1 MLKILM
7 ILVSFI
13 MTIIQLVICV
23 LAMPF
28 VFLLLILVAIAEDI
42 TRKE

>member
-1 MLKILM
+1 MLRILM

-13 MTIIQLVICV
+13 MTIIQIAINMLV
-23 LAMPF
+23 MPF
-28 VFLLLILVAIAEDI
+28 IFLLLILAAIAENI

>member
-1 MLKILM
+1 MLKVLM

-13 MTIIQLVICV
+13 MTIIQIAICM
-23 LAMPF
+23 LGIPF
-28 VFLLLILVAIAEDI
+28 VFLLLILAGIAENI

>member
-7 ILVSFI
+7 ILVSLI
-13 MTIIQLVICV
+13 MTIIQLIICV
-23 LAMPF
+23 LGIPF
-28 VFLLLILVAIAEDI
+28 VFLLLILAALAEDI

>member
-7 ILVSFI
+7 ILVAFI
-13 MTIIQLVICV
+13 MTIIQIATCILGI
-23 LAMPF
+23 PF
-28 VFLLLILVAIAEDI
+28 VFLLLILAAIAEDI

>member
-1 MLKILM
+1 M
-7 ILVSFI
+7 ILISFT
-13 MTIIQLVICV
+13 MAAIQLAICV
-23 LAMPF
+23 LGIPF

>member
-7 ILVSFI
+7 ILVAFI
-13 MTIIQLVICV
+13 MTIIQIAICI
-23 LAMPF
+23 LGIPF
-28 VFLLLILVAIAEDI
+28 VFLLLILAAIAEDI

>member
-7 ILVSFI
+7 ILVSL
-13 MTIIQLVICV
+13 IITSIQIAICV
-23 LAMPF
+23 LGIPF
-28 VFLLLILVAIAEDI
+28 IFLLLILAAIAEDI

>member
-7 ILVSFI
+7 ILVSLI
-13 MTIIQLVICV
+13 MTIIQLAICV
-23 LAMPF
+23 LGIPF
-28 VFLLLILVAIAEDI
+28 VFLLLILAALAEDI

>member
-7 ILVSFI
+7 ILASFI
-13 MTIIQLVICV
+13 MTIIQLAICM
-23 LAMPF
+23 LGIPF
-28 VFLLLILVAIAEDI
+28 VFLLLILAAIAEDI

>member
-7 ILVSFI
+7 ILVSLI
-13 MTIIQLVICV
+13 MTSIQIAICV
-23 LAMPF
+23 LGIPF
-28 VFLLLILVAIAEDI
+28 VFLLLILAAIAEDI

>member
-7 ILVSFI
+7 VLISLT
-13 MTIIQLVICV
+13 MAIIQIAIGV
-23 LAMPF
+23 LAVPF
-28 VFLLLILVAIAEDI
+28 IFLLLILAAIAENI

>member
-7 ILVSFI
+7 ILISFI
-13 MTIIQLVICV
+13 MTIIQLAICM
-23 LAMPF
+23 LGIPF
-28 VFLLLILVAIAEDI
+28 IFLLLILAAITEDI

>member
-1 MLKILM
+1 MIILSMLIT
-7 ILVSFI
+7 S
-13 MTIIQLVICV
+13 IQIAICV

-28 VFLLLILVAIAEDI
+28 VFLLLILAAIAENI

>member
-13 MTIIQLVICV
+13 MAIIQLAICM
-23 LAMPF
+23 LGIPF
-28 VFLLLILVAIAEDI
+28 VFLLLILAAIAEDI

>member
-7 ILVSFI
+7 ILVSLI
-13 MTIIQLVICV
+13 MTSIQIAICV
-23 LAMPF
+23 LGIPF
-28 VFLLLILVAIAEDI
+28 IFLLLILAAIAEDI

>member
-7 ILVSFI
+7 ILVSLI
-13 MTIIQLVICV
+13 MTSIQIAICV
-23 LAMPF
+23 LGIPF
-28 VFLLLILVAIAEDI
+28 IFLLLILAAIAEDV